1 MNSIHMS
8 ATTRTALIGLVA
20 AAAAVG
26 GGAFVANA
34 SKHASFASSGTQ
46 DRRDG
51 FGHFASPP
59 TGNASA
65 PRPGVRQDDR

>member
-1 MNSIHMS
+1 MN
-8 ATTRTALIGLVA
+8 ATTRTVLIGLVA

-26 GGAFVANA
+26 GGALVANA

-51 FGHFASPP
+51 YGQFAGPP
-59 TGNASA
+59 TGPAGGQRSA
-65 PRPGVRQDDR
+65 PPSGVPRDDR